1 MPLNWYRDPRSLRV
15 PPRLKAGTVQKM
27 VLNMI
32 STGSM
37 VGIGKVYQNLMVDV
51 VQTK

>member
-1 MPLNWYRDPRSLRV
+1 MGST
-15 PPRLKAGTVQKM
+15 RLKAGTVQKM

-37 VGIGKVYQNLMVDV
+37 VGIGKGLPEPDGGCCADKYEADN
-51 VQTK
+51 